1 MNYEQIILDIV
12 SPLVHKKDRLR
23 VILLDQENLHD
34 STYMIYCD
42 ESDVARLIG
51 KKGVVAEAIYVK
63 TGVNTPTKNKATIP
77 LLIRGYF
84 SVIVSVFL
92 ANKYLSFSSHV
103 TIFSPPP
110 LIVIV
115 V

>member
-51 KKGVVAEAIYVK
+51 KKGVVAEAIREVVNVSAKLNSKKIRVK
-63 TGVNTPTKNKATIP
+63 IEGRK
-77 LLIRGYF
+77 
-84 SVIVSVFL
+84 
-92 ANKYLSFSSHV
+92 
-103 TIFSPPP
+103 
-110 LIVIV
+110 
-115 V
+115 

>member
-12 SPLVHKKDRLR
+12 SPLVNHKDRLR

-51 KKGVVAEAIYVK
+51 KKGIVAEAIREVVNVSAKLNSKRIRVK
-63 TGVNTPTKNKATIP
+63 IEGRK
-77 LLIRGYF
+77 
-84 SVIVSVFL
+84 
-92 ANKYLSFSSHV
+92 
-103 TIFSPPP
+103 
-110 LIVIV
+110 
-115 V
+115 

>member
-51 KKGVVAEAIYVK
+51 KKGVVAEAIREVVNVSAKLNSKRIRVK
-63 TGVNTPTKNKATIP
+63 IEGRK
-77 LLIRGYF
+77 
-84 SVIVSVFL
+84 
-92 ANKYLSFSSHV
+92 
-103 TIFSPPP
+103 
-110 LIVIV
+110 
-115 V
+115 

>member
-1 MNYEQIILDIV
+1 MNCEQIILDIV

-51 KKGVVAEAIYVK
+51 KKGVVAEAIREVVNVSAKLNSKRIRVK
-63 TGVNTPTKNKATIP
+63 IEGRK
-77 LLIRGYF
+77 
-84 SVIVSVFL
+84 
-92 ANKYLSFSSHV
+92 
-103 TIFSPPP
+103 
-110 LIVIV
+110 
-115 V
+115 